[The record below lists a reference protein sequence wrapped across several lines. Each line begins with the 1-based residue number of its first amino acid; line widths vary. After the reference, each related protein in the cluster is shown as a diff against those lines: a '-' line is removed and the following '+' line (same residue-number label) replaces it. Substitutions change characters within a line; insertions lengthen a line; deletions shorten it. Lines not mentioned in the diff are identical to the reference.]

1 MFDQL
6 MESQPQSQRRTSQ
19 MLLSIAV
26 HTVLIAVSI
35 QLTRAAA
42 ESLAKRPPEVP
53 MLLTRAPTPPV
64 VSHAAA
70 AAAAAVSSAPALLAL
85 PPAPLVV
92 PVSIPTV
99 ESGRTFDVSRYDT
112 RGTGHGGTSTLDGAA
127 SGDTIKALTLQQ
139 VDDPVEYLDGPSPV
153 YPPALREIGVTGQV
167 TLRYIVGAD
176 GRAEDSIAVT
186 RSTNRA
192 FEAPAIAAV
201 RQSRFKAAKVRGA
214 AVRQIVEQVVRFTI
228 GGPGRTN

>member
-42 ESLAKRPPEVP
+42 ESLVKRPPEVP
-53 MLLTRAPTPPV
+53 MLLTREPTPPV

-70 AAAAAVSSAPALLAL
+70 AAAAAVSSAPALLAI

-92 PVSIPTV
+92 PVSIPAV
-99 ESGRTFDVSRYDT
+99 ETGRSFDVSRYDT
-112 RGTGHGGTSTLDGAA
+112 KGTGHGGSALDGG
-127 SGDTIKALTLQQ
+127 SSSDTVKALTLQQ
-139 VDDPVEYLDGPSPV
+139 VDDPVQYLDGPSPA
-153 YPPALREIGVTGQV
+153 YPPALREVGVTGQV
-167 TLRYIVGAD
+167 MLRYIVGAD
-176 GRAEDSIAVT
+176 GRAEDSIAVI
-186 RSTNRA
+186 RSTNKA

-228 GGPGRTN
+228 GH